1 MAGMEPRAISVD
13 AVSPQPWR
21 NGGGITRELLAA
33 PDTGQWQWRVS
44 VADIERDG
52 PFSAWPGV
60 QRWFA
65 VLEGAGVALTID
77 GAAHVVTPRG
87 GALRFDG
94 DASTTC
100 HLLEGPT
107 RDLNLML
114 RGARGALEK
123 IVDAEAWHP
132 AASQCGLFA
141 AAAGRCRADDAEFDV
156 AAQSLLWF
164 DAAPATLRF
173 VSSLSPDDAG
183 WWLSV
188 TPREGER

>member
-1 MAGMEPRAISVD
+1 MEPRAIRVD
-13 AVSPQPWR
+13 AVPPQPWR

-33 PDTGQWQWRVS
+33 PDAGQWQWRVS

-52 PFSAWPGV
+52 GFSAWPGV

-77 GAAHVVTPRG
+77 GAVHVVTPRS

-94 DASTTC
+94 DAMTAC
-100 HLLEGPT
+100 RLLDGAT

-114 RGARGALEK
+114 RGVRGALEK
-123 IVDAEAWHP
+123 VVDAEPWHP
-132 AASQCGLFA
+132 AASQCGLYA
-141 AAAGRCRADDAEFDV
+141 AAAGRCRADDAEYDV
-156 AAQSLLWF
+156 PARSLLWF

-173 VSSLSPDDAG
+173 VASSPPADGG

-188 TPREGER
+188 TPREAER

>member
-1 MAGMEPRAISVD
+1 MEPRAISVD
-13 AVSPQPWR
+13 AVPPQPWR

-33 PDTGQWQWRVS
+33 PDVERWQWRVS
-44 VADIERDG
+44 IADIERDG

-65 VLEGAGVALTID
+65 VLEGAGVSLTID
-77 GAAHVVTPRG
+77 GAVHVVTSG
-87 GALRFDG
+87 SGALLFDG
-94 DASTTC
+94 AAMTAC
-100 HLLEGPT
+100 RLLDGPT

-123 IVDAEAWHP
+123 VVAAQAWRP

-141 AAAGRCRADDAEFDV
+141 ASAGRCRADDVEFDV
-156 AAQSLLWF
+156 AARSLLWF
-164 DAAPATLRF
+164 DTAPATLRF
-173 VSSLSPDDAG
+173 VASPPPADCG
-183 WWLSV
+183 WWLSA

>member
-1 MAGMEPRAISVD
+1 MEPRAIRVD
-13 AVSPQPWR
+13 AVPPQPWR

-33 PDTGQWQWRVS
+33 PGPDAEQWQWRVS

-52 PFSAWPGV
+52 AFSSWPGV
-60 QRWFA
+60 KRWFA

-77 GAAHVVTPRG
+77 GAAHVVTPKSF
-87 GALRFDG
+87 ALRFDG
-94 DASTTC
+94 DASTAC
-100 HLLEGPT
+100 RLLDGPT

-114 RGARGALEK
+114 RGVRGALQK
-123 IVDAEAWHP
+123 VVAAQDWRP
-132 AASQCGLFA
+132 AASQCGLYA
-141 AAAGRCRADDAEFDV
+141 TSAGRCRADDAEFDV
-156 AAQSLLWF
+156 LARSLLWF

-173 VSSLSPDDAG
+173 VATSPPVDCG

>member
-1 MAGMEPRAISVD
+1 MEPRAISVD
-13 AVSPQPWR
+13 AVPPQPWR

-33 PDTGQWQWRVS
+33 PDAERWQWRVS

-52 PFSAWPGV
+52 AFSAWPGV

-65 VLEGAGVALTID
+65 VLEGAGVTLTID
-77 GAAHVVTPRG
+77 GAAHVVTPRS

-94 DASTTC
+94 DAMTAC
-100 HLLEGPT
+100 RLLDGAT

-114 RGARGALEK
+114 RGVRGALEK
-123 IVDAEAWHP
+123 VVAAEAWHP

-141 AAAGRCRADDAEFDV
+141 AAAGRCRADGAEFDV
-156 AAQSLLWF
+156 PAQSLLWF

-173 VSSLSPDDAG
+173 VASSPPADCG

>member
-1 MAGMEPRAISVD
+1 MEPRAISVD
-13 AVSPQPWR
+13 AVPPRPWR
-21 NGGGITRELLAA
+21 NGGGITRELLVS
-33 PDTGQWQWRVS
+33 PDADRWQWRVS

-65 VLEGAGVALTID
+65 VLEGAGVSLTID
-77 GAAHVVTPRG
+77 GAAHFVTASG
-87 GALRFDG
+87 EALLFDG
-94 DASTTC
+94 VAITAC
-100 HLLEGPT
+100 HLLDGPT

-123 IVDAEAWHP
+123 VVDAQAWRP

-156 AAQSLLWF
+156 AARSLLWF
-164 DAAPATLRF
+164 DAAPGTLTF
-173 VSSLSPDDAG
+173 VASPLPANRG

-188 TPREGER
+188 TPGEVER